1 MVLICNGDVSL
12 KISITINK
20 HCGFIFCGVYQR
32 LYTEAWEK
40 DKINIHIKPDT
51 PEIVLSQQNTVT
63 MSTVSIIHNA
73 YDKKMAPALYLYMI
87 LTISTRL
94 VLVLEVWLPFNV

>member
-1 MVLICNGDVSL
+1 MEMSLLISL
-12 KISITINK
+12 LLSMNIVI
-20 HCGFIFCGVYQR
+20 FFCGVYQR

-51 PEIVLSQQNTVT
+51 PEIVLSQQNAVT
-63 MSTVSIIHNA
+63 MSMVRIIHNA

-87 LTISTRL
+87 FTISTRL
-94 VLVLEVWLPFNV
+94 VLELEVWQPFNV